1 MLSPKEMATL
11 LLETGCVA
19 LNVKDPF
26 TYASGLKGPIY
37 CDNRLLLGHV
47 EGREKV
53 VDSLVELVQKN
64 NLNYEVVAGLATA
77 GIPYAAWMATKLK
90 CPMIYIRSKP
100 KGHGKGKQVEGP
112 YNLGARAL
120 LVEDLVNQASSME
133 EATLGARSEGLQITD
148 ALCLVNYQ
156 MKKAID
162 RLDRLKVKLH
172 SLTTIDDLLAV
183 AQEQG
188 KMSAADCEMLRVWQ
202 RDPMHWLN

>member
-19 LNVKDPF
+19 LNVKNPF

-37 CDNRLLLGHV
+37 CDNRLLLGKV
-47 EGREKV
+47 EARVKV
-53 VDSLVELVQKN
+53 VKSLVELTQKN
-64 NLNYEVVAGLATA
+64 QLKYEVIAGLATA
-77 GIPYAAWMATKLK
+77 GIPYAAWMSDSLSA
-90 CPMIYIRSKP
+90 PMIYIRSKP

-112 YNLGARAL
+112 FNLGAKAL
-120 LVEDLVNQASSME
+120 LIEDLVNQASSME

-156 MKKAID
+156 MKKAIE
-162 RLDRLKVKLH
+162 RLNKLEVNLY
-172 SLTTIDDLLAV
+172 SLTTIDDLLEV
-183 AQEQG
+183 ARDQG
-188 KMSAADCEMLRVWQ
+188 RMSASDCDMLRVWQ

>member
-19 LNVKDPF
+19 LNVKNPF

-37 CDNRLLLGHV
+37 CDNRLLLGQV

-53 VDSLVELVQKN
+53 VDSLVELVQAQ
-64 NLNYEVVAGLATA
+64 NLEYEVVAGLATA

-90 CPMIYIRSKP
+90 SPMIYIRSKP

-112 YNLGARAL
+112 FNSGARAL
-120 LVEDLVNQASSME
+120 LVEDLVNQASSVE

-156 MKKAID
+156 MEKATQ
-162 RLDRLKVKLH
+162 RLNNLEVKLH
-172 SLTTIDDLLAV
+172 SLTTIEALMEV

-188 KMSAADCEMLRVWQ
+188 KMSASDCELLRVWQ